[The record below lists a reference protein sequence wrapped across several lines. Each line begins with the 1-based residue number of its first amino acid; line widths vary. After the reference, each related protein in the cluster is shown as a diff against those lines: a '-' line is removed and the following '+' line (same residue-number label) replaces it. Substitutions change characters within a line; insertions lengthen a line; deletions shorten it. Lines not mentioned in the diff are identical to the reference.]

1 MMGDYATIQVRRGTK
16 KLLEQ
21 ARLPG
26 ESFDAAI
33 RRKLREAEG
42 AAELDFLRE
51 VNRLLADRKAMKPL
65 R

>member
-1 MMGDYATIQVRRGTK
+1 MGDYATIQVRKGTK
-16 KLLEQ
+16 KLLE
-21 ARLPG
+21 ASRLPG

-33 RRKLREAEG
+33 RRKLKEADA

-51 VNRLLADRKAMKPL
+51 VNRLLGDRKAFKPL